1 MKKRDP
7 GVGVGQYKTAESV
20 MKALS
25 QIKARLSSIV
35 IFHSD
40 WEKDFY
46 NQLLDSYF
54 DVFGITR
61 SLPHKGCSYDN
72 FVSAATFKTIKT
84 EFVKMRYSPIRSYCQ
99 LFKFNIFIY

>member
-1 MKKRDP
+1 LKKRDP

-40 WEKDFY
+40 
-46 NQLLDSYF
+46 
-54 DVFGITR
+54 
-61 SLPHKGCSYDN
+61 
-72 FVSAATFKTIKT
+72 
-84 EFVKMRYSPIRSYCQ
+84 
-99 LFKFNIFIY
+99 